1 MATRNLTPE
10 FNKYR
15 QGAGRKR
22 PMNPSSSAN
31 TALIGGEMQT
41 MGEESIAPYWVE
53 DIERVRADLDEI
65 DKKRNQLNFEDN
77 QLVGALEN
85 IYKDRVAAVF
95 DDKIKQCD
103 AQIASYT
110 QNLTRMFHK
119 CESRLKNLQKRQY
132 TNETEAR
139 IFKNVQKGL
148 ASRLQELSM
157 AYRKKQKQFFQKLR
171 SVDTTGADDDLLET
185 GFNQTQK
192 GAMDMMRKETQSRE
206 QEIQQIAK
214 SAQELAQIFKDL
226 NQLVIEQGTIV
237 DRIDYNMD
245 QAVVKVKE
253 GLQQVVK
260 AEEYK
265 KSSRPYTIIA
275 VLVLIIVV
283 CIVLKVLQAKANGK

>member
-31 TALIGGEMQT
+31 TALIGGEMCVLLLVPFMYRQT

-65 DKKRNQLNFEDN
+65 DKKRSQQNFGAN
-77 QLVGALEN
+77 RIVGALEN

-119 CESRLKNLQKRQY
+119 CESRLKNLQKRR
-132 TNETEAR
+132 THC
-139 IFKNVQKGL
+139 
-148 ASRLQELSM
+148 LS
-157 AYRKKQKQFFQKLR
+157 L
-171 SVDTTGADDDLLET
+171 
-185 GFNQTQK
+185 
-192 GAMDMMRKETQSRE
+192 
-206 QEIQQIAK
+206 
-214 SAQELAQIFKDL
+214 
-226 NQLVIEQGTIV
+226 
-237 DRIDYNMD
+237 
-245 QAVVKVKE
+245 
-253 GLQQVVK
+253 
-260 AEEYK
+260 
-265 KSSRPYTIIA
+265 
-275 VLVLIIVV
+275 
-283 CIVLKVLQAKANGK
+283 

>member
-15 QGAGRKR
+15 QASGRKR
-22 PMNPSSSAN
+22 PMNPSGTSNA
-31 TALIGGEMQT
+31 ALLGGEMQSF
-41 MGEESIAPYWVE
+41 GGESIAPYWVE
-53 DIERVRADLDEI
+53 DIERVRSDLDDIE
-65 DKKRNQLNFEDN
+65 KKIN
-77 QLVGALEN
+77 ALEA
-85 IYKDRVAAVF
+85 IYKDRVSAVF
-95 DDKIKQCD
+95 DDKVKQCD

-110 QNLTRMFHK
+110 QNLTRIFHK

-132 TNETEAR
+132 TNDTEER

-157 AYRKKQKQFFQKLR
+157 SYRKKQKQFFQKLR
-171 SVDTTGADDDLLET
+171 SVGTTGEDDDLIET
-185 GFNQTQK
+185 GFNQSQK

-245 QAVVKVKE
+245 QAVTKVRE
-253 GLQQVVK
+253 GVQQVVK

-265 KSSRPYTIIA
+265 KSSRPYGIMAFMI
-275 VLVLIIVV
+275 LVIVV
-283 CIVLKVLQAKANGK
+283 CAVLNYLKNRK